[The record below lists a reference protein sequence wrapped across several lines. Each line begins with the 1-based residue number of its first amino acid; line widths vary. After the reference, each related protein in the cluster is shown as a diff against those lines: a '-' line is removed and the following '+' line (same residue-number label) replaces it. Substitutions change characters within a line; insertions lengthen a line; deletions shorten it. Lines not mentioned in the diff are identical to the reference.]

1 MRTARHSNKKTNGS
15 ALIITLFILVIGG
28 GLFGL
33 YRYEQAEAKKAA
45 AAMEDDGYPE
55 RMTVYYD
62 GAWYQLRDDL
72 ETYLILGID
81 KTEETRRDAEGTIFN
96 NQQCDFLLLMVVDKT
111 NRSYCG
117 IHLNRDTMCE
127 IRRLGLGSVS
137 TGTVFEQLALS
148 HTYGSGGRDSCR
160 NSAQAVSRLLY
171 DVPVEHYFAVTMDAI
186 PVLNDLVGGV
196 KVHIDEDMSN
206 VDPAFTEGAD
216 VNLNGQQALR
226 FVRARMS
233 VGDGS
238 NLSRMNRQRTYMT
251 ALYGQMTKKLSSSD
265 SFALKLANSMAEYM
279 TSDLITEELAQLAD
293 RLKDYRFDGIL
304 ATEGEAKP
312 GAKFT
317 EFYPDEAALQALVVS
332 VFFEPQS

>member
-1 MRTARHSNKKTNGS
+1 M
-15 ALIITLFILVIGG
+15 
-28 GLFGL
+28 

-45 AAMEDDGYPE
+45 AAVEDDGYPE

-81 KTEETRRDAEGTIFN
+81 KTEETRRDAEDTIFN

-127 IRRLGLGSVS
+127 IRRLGLGGVS

-196 KVHIDEDMSN
+196 KVHIDEDMNN

-216 VNLNGQQALR
+216 VSLNGQQALR

-265 SFALKLANSMAEYM
+265 NFALKLANSLAEYM

-304 ATEGEAKP
+304 VTEGEARP
-312 GAKFT
+312 GTKFT

>member
-1 MRTARHSNKKTNGS
+1 MRKARHGNKKSNRS
-15 ALIITLFILVIGG
+15 ALIIILFLLVIGG
-28 GLFGL
+28 GLFGI
-33 YRYEQAEAKKAA
+33 YRYEQAEAQKAA
-45 AAMEDDGYPE
+45 TAPEDDGYPE
-55 RMTVYYD
+55 RVTVYYD

-81 KTEETRRDAEGTIFN
+81 KTEETRQDAADTVFN
-96 NQQCDFLLLMVVDKT
+96 NQQCDFLMLMVVDRT

-127 IRRLGLGSVS
+127 IRRLGLGGVS
-137 TGTVFEQLALS
+137 TGTVTEQLALS

-196 KVHIDEDMSN
+196 TVHIEEDMSN
-206 VDPAFTEGAD
+206 VDPAFVEGAD
-216 VNLNGQQALR
+216 VSLDGQQALR

-238 NLSRMNRQRTYMT
+238 NLSRMNRQRVYITG
-251 ALYGQMTKKLSSSD
+251 LYEQMNHSLSSSD
-265 SFALKLANSMAEYM
+265 SFALRLANSMSDYM

-293 RLKDYRFDGIL
+293 QLKDYRFDGIL
-304 ATEGEAKP
+304 VTEGEARP
-312 GAKFT
+312 GVRFT
-317 EFYPDEAALQALVVS
+317 EFYPDEAALQQLVVS
-332 VFFEPQS
+332 VFFEPQT